1 MITLYSGT
9 PGSGKSFHAAKDV
22 IRRFRRGGGLIAN
35 FPLKVP
41 DGIKPKK
48 ELRVSYWDNSEI
60 TPQRLAAYALKHH
73 KIGVEG
79 QTLLIV
85 DEAQVIYNCREF
97 GAKDRMDWV
106 KFFSQHRK
114 LGFDVLL
121 IAQNDRMLD
130 RQIRTLIEDEV
141 KHRKLNNFGFGGGM
155 IQLLTFGS
163 TWFIALDYWYGGN
176 KLLMGREI
184 IRYSP
189 KVAAIYDSYRMFDSA
204 DGSNSL
210 LDGSA
215 NLAGETAD
223 PDLRIETLKTARGSP
238 RRFKRFQPAAL
249 PDVSEKGS
257 EKDDPGDGPVPCAG
271 GIS

>member
-9 PGSGKSFHAAKDV
+9 PGSGKSYHAAKD
-22 IRRFRRGGGLIAN
+22 IIAKFKRGGGLIAN
-35 FPLKVP
+35 FPVKVP
-41 DGIKPKK
+41 EGIKPKK

-73 KIGVEG
+73 EMGVEG

-85 DEAQVIYNCREF
+85 DEAQVVYNCREF
-97 GAKDRMDWV
+97 NARDRMDWV

-114 LGFDVLL
+114 LGFNVLL

-155 IQLLTFGS
+155 LQLLTFGS

-176 KLLMGREI
+176 KLLMGRQM

-189 KVAAIYDSYRMFDSA
+189 KVADIYDSYRMFDDA
-204 DGSNSL
+204 DGKNSL
-210 LDGSA
+210 FGMAATPDQSG
-215 NLAGETAD
+215 LA
-223 PDLRIETLKTARGSP
+223 PDLRLQTLKTAGKRLKPFKKKALSP
-238 RRFKRFQPAAL
+238 PPEVPKT
-249 PDVSEKGS
+249 E
-257 EKDDPGDGPVPCAG
+257 DDNIKEV
-271 GIS
+271 I

>member
-22 IRRFRRGGGLIAN
+22 IRWFRRGGGLIAN

-60 TPQRLAAYALKHH
+60 TPHRLAAYALKHH

-79 QTLLIV
+79 QTLFIV

-106 KFFSQHRK
+106 RFFSQHRK

-163 TWFIALDYWYGGN
+163 TWFLALDYWYGGN

-204 DGSNSL
+204 DGKNSL
-210 LDGSA
+210 LDGAASS
-215 NLAGETAD
+215 GPDGSE
-223 PDLRIETLKTARGSP
+223 PDLRLETLNTARKP
-238 RRFKRFQPAAL
+238 FKRFRKKAPPAL
-249 PDVSEKGS
+249 V
-257 EKDDPGDGPVPCAG
+257 DGAQTDAQEDTPA
-271 GIS
+271 SSSAS

>member
-9 PGSGKSFHAAKDV
+9 PGSGKSYHAAKD
-22 IRRFRRGGGLIAN
+22 IITKFRRGGGLIAN
-35 FPLKVP
+35 FPVKVP
-41 DGIKPKK
+41 DGIRPKK

-60 TPQRLAAYALKHH
+60 TPQRLAAYALEHH

-85 DEAQVIYNCREF
+85 DEAQVVYNCREF
-97 GAKDRMDWV
+97 NSKDRMDWV

-155 IQLLTFGS
+155 IQLLTLGS

-176 KLLMGREI
+176 KLLMGRQI
-184 IRYSP
+184 IRYSS
-189 KVAAIYDSYRMFDSA
+189 KVAAIYDSYRMFDDSE
-204 DGSNSL
+204 GKNSL
-210 LDGSA
+210 FGMA
-215 NLAGETAD
+215 AGGD
-223 PDLRIETLKTARGSP
+223 QYSCSPDLRLQTLKTARK
-238 RRFKRFQPAAL
+238 RFKTFKSKPL
-249 PDVSEKGS
+249 PPPPKEQAPESNIEERGGVS
-257 EKDDPGDGPVPCAG
+257 
-271 GIS
+271 

>member
-9 PGSGKSFHAAKDV
+9 PGSGKSFHAAKD
-22 IRRFRRGGGLIAN
+22 IITRFKRGGGLIAN
-35 FPLKVP
+35 FPVKVP

-184 IRYSP
+184 IRYSS
-189 KVAAIYDSYRMFDSA
+189 KVAGIYDSYRMFDSA
-204 DGSNSL
+204 EGKNSL
-210 LDGSA
+210 LDGAA
-215 NLAGETAD
+215 NGCLDGSE
-223 PDLRIETLKTARGSP
+223 PDLRLETLNTARKP
-238 RRFKRFQPAAL
+238 FKRFKKVPSASLSAAI
-249 PDVSEKGS
+249 EKGC
-257 EKDDPGDGPVPCAG
+257 ENDDPGNCPVSCSG
-271 GIS
+271 DCT